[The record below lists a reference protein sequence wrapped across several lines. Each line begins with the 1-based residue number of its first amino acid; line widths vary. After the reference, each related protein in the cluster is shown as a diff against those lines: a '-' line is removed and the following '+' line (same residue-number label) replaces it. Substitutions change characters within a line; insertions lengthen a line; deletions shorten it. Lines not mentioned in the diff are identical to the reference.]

1 MTDVLSTQARRASR
15 SGHADA
21 RHVLPERRPASGGS
35 IGSVV
40 PKLLAVLVAMVVVRN
55 VIGAKRHHGGSSR
68 WGRRREAVAQ
78 FHRELH
84 AEDSAAQSGES
95 TGGGEGAATKA

>member
-1 MTDVLSTQARRASR
+1 MFSAHRH
-15 SGHADA
+15 GGPADRGMPMRGTFYPSDA
-21 RHVLPERRPASGGS
+21 PRGGGS

-68 WGRRREAVAQ
+68 WGRRREAIAQ
-78 FHRELH
+78 LHRELH